1 MTKAIKAQE
10 LFAANP
16 GISNK
21 DFVQMLM
28 TQLGMSIN
36 GARTYSY
43 NARNPKDVKGK
54 VAKVAK
60 VKQKSSKPKLEK
72 SVRAINASFAKSV
85 DDIAAIK
92 EANLKRMQDVSSK
105 LRPFRDRLDE
115 VIMDRNPEFDPQE
128 AREEV
133 QAILDAEGYKDR
145 PQMFED

>member
-16 GISNK
+16 GISNG
-21 DFVQMLM
+21 DFVKLLM
-28 TQLGMSIN
+28 TELGMTIA

-43 NARNPKDVKGK
+43 NARKGIGTDK
-54 VAKVAK
+54 KSQRK
-60 VKQKSSKPKLEK
+60 VKTTVKQIAKALNKRIIKTAVAEK
-72 SVRAINASFAKSV
+72 QI

-92 EANLKRMQDVSSK
+92 EANLARMKSVSAK

-145 PQMFED
+145 PVMFED